1 MSGFAV
7 RPARSGDAEDVIE
20 AWRLSFGDEE
30 SFIHRMLIGLGLL
43 RTAIVA
49 EDETGRVRSAM
60 LAFDGLLLGG
70 VETTYLYAL
79 CTHPDF
85 RSRGMGGAVVS
96 ECVRAAEERGAQLV
110 CLHPASEELA
120 AWYERRLGMQTL
132 SKSGALSLEPE
143 PMQGA
148 EVIRVGAEEYSM
160 ARGGYRDT
168 LPLSLLRA
176 QELVAADS
184 GASLMLF
191 RRGSREYPMS
201 AEFDG
206 RELVIREL
214 LCPKERL
221 EQTAAAAGAL
231 MSAEKVRL
239 VLPNENG
246 ERCLMGV
253 YTGRERAMRPPYLP
267 FTLD

>member
-1 MSGFAV
+1 MSGFTV
-7 RPARSGDAEDVIE
+7 RPARRGDAEDVIE

-43 RTAIVA
+43 DTAIVA
-49 EDETGRVRSAM
+49 EDEAGHARSAM
-60 LAFDGLLLGG
+60 LSFDGLFLGG
-70 VETTYLYAL
+70 VEATYLYAL

-96 ECVRAAEERGAQLV
+96 ECVRAAGERGAQLV

-120 AWYERRLGMQTL
+120 QWYERLLGMQTL
-132 SKSGALSLEPE
+132 SKSVTLSLEPE

-148 EVIRVGAEEYSM
+148 VVIRVGAEEYSM
-160 ARGGYRDT
+160 ARGSYRDT

-176 QELVAADS
+176 QELVA
-184 GASLMLF
+184 
-191 RRGSREYPMS
+191 
-201 AEFDG
+201 EFDG
-206 RELVIREL
+206 RGLVIREL
-214 LCPKERL
+214 LCPRERL

-239 VLPNENG
+239 VLPDENG

-267 FTLD
+267 FTLE